1 MSAQGP
7 RQTSRLRRSLPP
19 DYQCVSAAEARMRQ
33 RPLGAGL
40 REVYADVVEEPVPE
54 DFRVILKR
62 AGRRR

>member
-19 DYQCVSAAEARMRQ
+19 EYETVSAGEARLRQ

-40 REVYADVVEEPVPE
+40 RNFYAQLVEEPAPDE
-54 DFRVILKR
+54 FLAILRR
-62 AGRRR
+62 AERRR